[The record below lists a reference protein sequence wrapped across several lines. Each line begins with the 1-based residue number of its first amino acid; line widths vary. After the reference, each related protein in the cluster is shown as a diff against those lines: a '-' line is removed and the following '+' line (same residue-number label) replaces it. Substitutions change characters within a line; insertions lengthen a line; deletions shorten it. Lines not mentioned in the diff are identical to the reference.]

1 MFLIAEV
8 LIKTLLDGLL
18 VGLEIVISW
27 ENEF

>member
-1 MFLIAEV
+1 MFLIVDV
-8 LIKTLLDGLL
+8 LIKTLLDGQL

>member
-8 LIKTLLDGLL
+8 LIKTSLDGQL